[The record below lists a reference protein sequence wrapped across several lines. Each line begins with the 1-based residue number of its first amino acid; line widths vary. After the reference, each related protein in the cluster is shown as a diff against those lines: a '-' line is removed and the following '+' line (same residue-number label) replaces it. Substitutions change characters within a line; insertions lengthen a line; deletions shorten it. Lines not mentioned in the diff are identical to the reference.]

1 MTLCRTGLEGGE
13 KVTIEVAT
21 LFTGVAIIVGACIAG
36 GIIYAGLQKLA
47 DAINKQK

>member
-1 MTLCRTGLEGGE
+1 M
-13 KVTIEVAT
+13 TIEVAT

-47 DAINKQK
+47 DAMNKQK

>member
-1 MTLCRTGLEGGE
+1 LCAIAGGE
-13 KVTIEVAT
+13 EVTVEVAT
-21 LFTGVAIIVGACIAG
+21 LFTGVAIIVEACIAG

>member
-1 MTLCRTGLEGGE
+1 M
-13 KVTIEVAT
+13 TIEVAT

-47 DAINKQK
+47 DAINKQR